1 MYNIL
6 CHMYTTCIQCSP
18 ALSGSLPLSLSV
30 RSCVLHRAELAPLPI
45 FDIVFII
52 LATLCAFYIFVTP
65 IVPAPGPQT
74 RYACHFHS
82 TQITLTHVS
91 CACVKILWDFPA
103 SHLSVRMHF

>member
-6 CHMYTTCIQCSP
+6 CHMYTTCIQCLL
-18 ALSGSLPLSLSV
+18 LSGSLSRSLSNLWA
-30 RSCVLHRAELAPLPI
+30 LHGAELAPLPI

-91 CACVKILWDFPA
+91 ALCED
-103 SHLSVRMHF
+103 SVGFSS